1 MALMRYSL
9 RSLMLAAL
17 LGPPLLAGVFFV
29 LREVSLGVAT
39 LGIGLALLVLFAA
52 YDFARGV

>member
-1 MALMRYSL
+1 
-9 RSLMLAAL
+9 MLAAL

-29 LREVSLGVAT
+29 FREVSLGAAT